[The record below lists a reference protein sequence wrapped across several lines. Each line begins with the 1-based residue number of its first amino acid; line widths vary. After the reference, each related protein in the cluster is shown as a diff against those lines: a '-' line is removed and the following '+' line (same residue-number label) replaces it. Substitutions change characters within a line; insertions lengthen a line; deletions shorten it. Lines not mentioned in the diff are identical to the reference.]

1 MNEKSSLKIL
11 EKLKSTVIEYDAE
24 GAKSWAE
31 KAVEEHVDPIEA
43 ADALTE
49 AIRQVGDGFGRGEL
63 FLVDLV
69 SAAESMKNAMPII
82 QEEIKRRD
90 AKQETMGT
98 VVIGT
103 VKGDIHDIGK
113 TMVSTLLIA
122 EGFEVIDLGV
132 DVSAERFI
140 KAIKEHKPNIL
151 AMSALLTTTAPEQEK
166 VIEALKSEDLR
177 EKVRIMI
184 GGGSITKEFADN
196 IGADGYDPTALG
208 AANLARKLAG
218 KRGK

>member
-151 AMSALLTTTAPEQEK
+151 AMSALLTTTAPEQEQ
-166 VIEALKSEDLR
+166 VIEALESEDLR

-184 GGGSITKEFADN
+184 GGGSITKEFADS

-208 AANLARKLAG
+208 AANLARKLLG
-218 KRGK
+218 K